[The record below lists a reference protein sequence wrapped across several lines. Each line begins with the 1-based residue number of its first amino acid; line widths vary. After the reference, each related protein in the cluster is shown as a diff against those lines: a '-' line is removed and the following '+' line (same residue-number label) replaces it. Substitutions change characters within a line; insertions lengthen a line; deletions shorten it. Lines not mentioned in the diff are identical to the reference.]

1 MPEGLIE
8 STEKDIEEA
17 LRAVLQC
24 SVSVSDTILD
34 DARAETFEKAG
45 VMTMNRGL
53 VVRLKDGCE
62 YQLTIVQSR

>member
-1 MPEGLIE
+1 MPEDIIE
-8 STEKDIEEA
+8 STETEVEEA
-17 LRAVLQC
+17 LRAVLQFC
-24 SVSVSDTILD
+24 VSVSDTILD
-34 DARAETFEKAG
+34 DAMAETFEKAG

>member
-1 MPEGLIE
+1 MPEDIIE
-8 STEKDIEEA
+8 STETEVEET
-17 LRAVLQC
+17 LRAVLQFC
-24 SVSVSDTILD
+24 VSVSDTILD
-34 DARAETFEKAG
+34 DAMAETFEKAG